1 MAKVKICGIRR
12 QEDIDGVNRIKPD
25 FIGFIFAKS
34 KRQITPDLAY
44 QLGKN
49 LDKNIK
55 KVGVFVNEPLESL
68 LQTYEEANLD
78 IIQLHGDES
87 FEYVDM
93 IPEGIEIWKAVRVRD
108 EKDILKAEQ
117 YAKSDKISAVLLDAY
132 DEREYG
138 GLGVSFDW
146 NLIKRQIF
154 KNLVLAGGLN
164 SDNIVRAVQICSPD
178 IVDVSSGVETDG
190 YKDYNKMN
198 DFVLKVRNIYNG

>member
-87 FEYVDM
+87 LEYVDM

-108 EKDILKAEQ
+108 EKDIVKAEQ